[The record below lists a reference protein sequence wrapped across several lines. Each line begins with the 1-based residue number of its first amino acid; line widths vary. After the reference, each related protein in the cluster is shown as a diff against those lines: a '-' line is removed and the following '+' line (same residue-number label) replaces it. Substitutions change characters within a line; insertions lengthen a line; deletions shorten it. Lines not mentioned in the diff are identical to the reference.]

1 MGLDW
6 VGGVHRAFT
15 ANRATDLCTVE
26 RFIDDLTDRA
36 GAATALGAAAQAAI
50 DMAGGPKRCIACSGS
65 YIMVA
70 QNIAGANDHRT
81 PKFGYS
87 LTGALR

>member
-1 MGLDW
+1 VGLDW
-6 VGGVHRAFT
+6 VGGVHRACT

-87 LTGALR
+87 LTGELR